1 MFCFIQKDRKID
13 VLRKHIAMKREQ
25 ERLKLESESVGRE
38 ESNYNGVCRYYTRSL
53 KYILQVCND
62 SGLKLYWF

>member
-1 MFCFIQKDRKID
+1 
-13 VLRKHIAMKREQ
+13 MKREQ

-38 ESNYNGVCRYYTRSL
+38 ESNYNGVCRYYTRIL